1 VELLVVLVIIA
12 ILSSVAVGLVNRYS
26 NLARVSAAKAV
37 VISAARECVRW
48 LVDSEGRSFA
58 RGTSAGEGLVL
69 SPANEGICGLGTT
82 FQVTIEQMPGVA
94 YRVIVNSD
102 GSLVRECSGSFCP
115 SGLW

>member
-69 SPANEGICGLGTT
+69 SPDESICGLGTT

-115 SGLW
+115 NGLW